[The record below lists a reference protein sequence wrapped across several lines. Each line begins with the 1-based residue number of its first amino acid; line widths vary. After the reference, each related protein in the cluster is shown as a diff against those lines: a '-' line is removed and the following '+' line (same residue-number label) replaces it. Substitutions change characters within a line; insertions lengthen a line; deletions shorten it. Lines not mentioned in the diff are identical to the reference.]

1 MKFVLGIRVVVY
13 IRYILVTERIVLNDS
28 PAGWHT
34 FSLKD
39 QMVFWTLWV
48 IWAIAVAQFCCC
60 SHRYKSVWLCFDKI
74 VFIDPQNLSYL

>member
-13 IRYILVTERIVLNDS
+13 ISYILVTERIVLNDS

-48 IWAIAVAQFCCC
+48 IWAIAVAQFCCS